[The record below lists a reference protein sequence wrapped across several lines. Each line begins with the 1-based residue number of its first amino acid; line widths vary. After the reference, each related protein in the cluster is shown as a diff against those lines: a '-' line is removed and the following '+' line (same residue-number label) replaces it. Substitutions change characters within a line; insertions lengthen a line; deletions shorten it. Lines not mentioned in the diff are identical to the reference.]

1 VSRLNF
7 LSSFIL
13 LSVFAGVPVR
23 AADPPA
29 PINPLKMFTRSPF
42 SAEFE
47 LYSGGITG
55 DSIGAAYE
63 SATRGDYGVRFS
75 FGFLKGVNFNL
86 DYMYSNQSRSLTA
99 VTPEIG
105 SLPSGTLLMRSGNLN
120 VAFGSGEFYLIQRK
134 QAKFYISPGIG
145 FARNASRSMTFITP
159 LGKASASSPIFP
171 GTALTFNL
179 GAGVKIYPWKH
190 LGFRFDVRDHVSG
203 GGTGDL
209 KNTVLPACPPGYVC
223 IPETPPLNAGQY
235 FGNIPVQNN
244 LVFTLGLIFRIL

>member
-1 VSRLNF
+1 MSRLNF

-29 PINPLKMFTRSPF
+29 PINPLKMFRRSPF

-55 DSIGAAYE
+55 DSIGAAYK

-75 FGFLKGVNFNL
+75 FGFLKGLNFNL
-86 DYMYSNQSRSLTA
+86 DYMYSNQSRSFTA

-105 SLPSGTLLMRSGNLN
+105 SLPSGTMLMRSGNLN

-145 FARNASRSMTFITP
+145 FARNGGRNLTLDTP
-159 LGKASASSPIFP
+159 LGRASLPVFGGRAV
-171 GTALTFNL
+171 TFNL
-179 GAGVKIYPWKH
+179 GAGVKVYPFKH
-190 LGFRFDVRDHVSG
+190 LGFRLDVRDHIAQ
-203 GGTGDL
+203 GGTGTL
-209 KNTVLPACPPGYVC
+209 NPEQNLTIEG
-223 IPETPPLNAGQY
+223 IPVPNPQQY
-235 FGNIPVQNN
+235 FGKIPVQNN
-244 LVFTLGLIFRIL
+244 LVFTLGLIFRIR

>member
-1 VSRLNF
+1 MSRLNF

-23 AADPPA
+23 AADPAA
-29 PINPLKMFTRSPF
+29 PINPLKMFGRSPF

-55 DSIGAAYE
+55 DSIGAAYK

-75 FGFLKGVNFNL
+75 FGFLKGLNFNL
-86 DYMYSNQSRSLTA
+86 DYMYSNQSRSFTA

-105 SLPSGTLLMRSGNLN
+105 SLPSGTMLMRSGNLN

-145 FARNASRSMTFITP
+145 FARNGGRNLTLDTP
-159 LGKASASSPIFP
+159 LGRASLPVFGGRAV
-171 GTALTFNL
+171 TFNL
-179 GAGVKIYPWKH
+179 GAGVKVYPFKH
-190 LGFRFDVRDHVSG
+190 LGFRLDVRDHIAQ
-203 GGTGDL
+203 GGTGTL
-209 KNTVLPACPPGYVC
+209 NPEQNLTIEG
-223 IPETPPLNAGQY
+223 IPVPNPQQY
-235 FGNIPVQNN
+235 FGKIPVQNN
-244 LVFTLGLIFRIL
+244 LVFTLGLIFRIR

>member
-13 LSVFAGVPVR
+13 LSVFAGVPVC
-23 AADPPA
+23 AADPAA

-42 SAEFE
+42 TAEFE

-75 FGFLKGVNFNL
+75 FGFLKGLNFNL
-86 DYMYSNQSRSLTA
+86 DYMYSNQSRSFTA
-99 VTPEIG
+99 VTPETG
-105 SLPSGTLLMRSGNLN
+105 PLPSGTLLMRSGNLN

-134 QAKFYISPGIG
+134 QVKFYISPGIG
-145 FARNASRSMTFITP
+145 FARNGGRNMTITVP
-159 LGKASASSPIFP
+159 LLGKASAPIFP

-203 GGTGDL
+203 GGTGNL
-209 KNTVLPACPPGYVC
+209 NPVASGPPPAGPCPPNC
-223 IPETPPLNAGQY
+223 IVTDPAQY
-235 FGNIPVQNN
+235 FGQIPVQNN
-244 LVFTLGLIFRIL
+244 LVFTLGLIFRIR

>member
-1 VSRLNF
+1 MSRLNF

-29 PINPLKMFTRSPF
+29 PINPLKMFRRSPF

-55 DSIGAAYE
+55 DSIGAAYK

-75 FGFLKGVNFNL
+75 FGFLKGLNFNL
-86 DYMYSNQSRSLTA
+86 DYMYSNQSRSFTA

-105 SLPSGTLLMRSGNLN
+105 SLPSGTMLMRSGNLN
-120 VAFGSGEFYLIQRK
+120 VAMGSGEFYLIQRK

-159 LGKASASSPIFP
+159 LGGASASSPIFP
-171 GTALTFNL
+171 GTAVTFNL
-179 GAGVKIYPWKH
+179 GAGVKVYPFKH
-190 LGFRFDVRDHVSG
+190 LGFRLDVRDHIAQ
-203 GGTGDL
+203 GGTGTL
-209 KNTVLPACPPGYVC
+209 NPEQNLTIEG
-223 IPETPPLNAGQY
+223 IPVPNPQQY
-235 FGNIPVQNN
+235 FGKIPVQNN
-244 LVFTLGLIFRIL
+244 LVFTLGLIFRIR

>member
-1 VSRLNF
+1 LNF

-29 PINPLKMFTRSPF
+29 PINPLKMFGRSPF

-55 DSIGAAYE
+55 DSVGAAYE
-63 SATRGDYGVRFS
+63 SATRGDFGVRFS

-86 DYMYSNQSRSLTA
+86 DYMYSNQSRSFTA
-99 VTPEIG
+99 VPPP
-105 SLPSGTLLMRSGNLN
+105 SPLLPTGTLLMRSGNLN

-159 LGKASASSPIFP
+159 LGAASASSPIFP
-171 GTALTFNL
+171 GMALTFNL
-179 GAGVKIYPWKH
+179 GAGVKVYPFKH
-190 LGFRFDVRDHVSG
+190 LGFRLDVRDHVSG
-203 GGTGDL
+203 GGTGNL
-209 KNTVLPACPPGYVC
+209 NASAPSPSPAAPCPPNCVN
-223 IPETPPLNAGQY
+223 LNSVQQY
-235 FGNIPVQNN
+235 FGKIPVQNN
-244 LVFTLGLIFRIL
+244 LVFTLGLIFRIR

>member
-13 LSVFAGVPVR
+13 LSVFAGVPVH

-29 PINPLKMFTRSPF
+29 PINPLKMFGRSPF
-42 SAEFE
+42 TAEFE

-55 DSIGAAYE
+55 DSVGAAYK

-86 DYMYSNQSRSLTA
+86 DYMYSNQSRSFTA
-99 VTPEIG
+99 VTPG
-105 SLPSGTLLMRSGNLN
+105 TGPLPSGTLLMRSGNLN
-120 VAFGSGEFYLIQRK
+120 VAMGSGEFYLIQRK

-159 LGKASASSPIFP
+159 LGEASASSPIFP

-203 GGTGDL
+203 GGTGNL
-209 KNTVLPACPPGYVC
+209 NPVASGPPPAGPCPPNC
-223 IPETPPLNAGQY
+223 IVTDPAQY
-235 FGNIPVQNN
+235 FGQIPVQNN
-244 LVFTLGLIFRIL
+244 LVFTLGLIFRIR

>member
-1 VSRLNF
+1 MSRLNF

-23 AADPPA
+23 AADPAA

-55 DSIGAAYE
+55 DSVGAAYK

-75 FGFLKGVNFNL
+75 FGFLKGLNFNL
-86 DYMYSNQSRSLTA
+86 DYMYSNQSRSFTA

-120 VAFGSGEFYLIQRK
+120 VAMGSGEFYLIQRK

-145 FARNASRSMTFITP
+145 FARTASRSMTFITP
-159 LGKASASSPIFP
+159 LGAASASSPIFP

-203 GGTGDL
+203 GGTGNL
-209 KNTVLPACPPGYVC
+209 NPVASGPPPAGPCPPNC
-223 IPETPPLNAGQY
+223 IVTDPGQY
-235 FGNIPVQNN
+235 FGQIPVQNN